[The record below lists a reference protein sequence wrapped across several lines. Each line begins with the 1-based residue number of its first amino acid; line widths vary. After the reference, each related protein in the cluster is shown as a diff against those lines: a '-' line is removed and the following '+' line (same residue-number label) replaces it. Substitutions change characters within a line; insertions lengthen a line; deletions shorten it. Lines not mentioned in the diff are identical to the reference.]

1 MNVAFLTTDT
11 LHHAHFL
18 REFGAVFR
26 VGSVFLETRSVPPAF
41 PCAHPFEV
49 ERDEH
54 ERKAFFGGRAAS
66 VKDYAACREFADMG
80 TPEALAAVRAAAP
93 DALLVFG
100 TGKLKGDLL
109 EDYAGRIVNLHG
121 GDPEEYRGL
130 DTHLWA
136 IYHKDFGGLVTT
148 LHHLERDLDTGG
160 IIQQG
165 QVRLRKG
172 MGLHELRAANTR
184 TCLDLS
190 LAAFAAFEKLG
201 RFPARNQRRKG
212 RYYSAMPAVLKDQ
225 CVRKFAAHTAG
236 LP

>member
-1 MNVAFLTTDT
+1 MNVALLTTDT

-18 REFGAVFR
+18 REFGAAFP
-26 VGSVFLETRSVPPAF
+26 VGTAFLETRSSPPAF
-41 PCAHPFEV
+41 PCAHAFEG

-54 ERKAFFGGRAAS
+54 ERRIFFGGRGAS
-66 VKDYAACREFADMG
+66 VKDFAPWREFPDMG
-80 TPEALAAVRAAAP
+80 SPEALAGIRAARP

-100 TGKLKGDLL
+100 TGKLKGALL
-109 EDYAGRIVNLHG
+109 EEYAGRIVNLHG

-136 IYHKDFGGLVTT
+136 VYHRDFGGLATT
-148 LHHLERDLDTGG
+148 LHHLEKDLDTGG

-165 QVRLRKG
+165 QVPLRRG
-172 MGLHELRAANTR
+172 MGLHELRAANTGV
-184 TCLDLS
+184 CLDLS

-201 RFPARNQRRKG
+201 RFPSRAQRRRG

-225 CVRKFAAHTAG
+225 CVRKFSAHTAG